1 MNCHESIIGPTY
13 FRSERLVT
21 AGDRILLDGHA
32 GIVAGVFGPHSPHAE
47 AFACF
52 QTGGVLLKMDKFGD
66 TLEPFGTSGFL
77 EFDDR
82 TED

>member
-1 MNCHESIIGPTY
+1 MNCHESVIGPTY

-21 AGDRILLDGHA
+21 VGDRILLDGHT
-32 GIVAGVFGPHSPHAE
+32 GIVKAVFEPLSSQAE

-66 TLEPFGTSGFL
+66 MLESFGTSGFL
-77 EFDDR
+77 ELDSDRDD
-82 TED
+82 